1 MKATKNAQVNHEET
15 QDDIQL
21 RLDQSFK
28 WLIINGSNIGN
39 LFLISVESSYN
50 YDYFCKIGL
59 WITCP
64 LRGVMM

>member
-1 MKATKNAQVNHEET
+1 MKATKNAEVNHEET
-15 QDDIQL
+15 RDDIQL

-28 WLIINGSNIGN
+28 WLILNGSNIGN
-39 LFLISVESSYN
+39 LILIPVESS

>member
-28 WLIINGSNIGN
+28 WLIINGGNIGN
-39 LFLISVESSYN
+39 LILIPVESSYN